1 MQTIAALATL
11 VCRCAGS
18 TKSGAAVPA
27 SASVS
32 APSPLFETEPA
43 FVGATID
50 WWRNNDPV
58 YGPKFGFGGALTID
72 LSSPSLL
79 AVAKGLSPGWLR
91 IGGTPADGIVYEV
104 NGGECAN
111 VSVSPEP
118 TCQQDAV
125 NKCDKCGDAYGCLK
139 WQRWVDLL
147 RFANA
152 TDMRIIFGLNG
163 CRGRSGPDTPL
174 DFSNIHALLGRTVA
188 AGLGDLLHGV
198 ELGNELIKG
207 YVHPAQ
213 MAKDFTKLSQLIDTL
228 WKGRPTKPI
237 VAGADEI
244 RNMPQFLKALGPGV
258 LTAAT
263 FHMYGQCAHDPAP
276 HMSFPPVSAPGF
288 ALQPLCLSGAESS
301 PRSDVA
307 AYVGQVHSNAPP
319 GTKAIIG
326 ESALTGGGGVNGTTN
341 AFVSS
346 MWYADWL
353 GFAAKSGGSAVF
365 RETLMGGYCKIVILS
380 RFACCPSR

>member
-1 MQTIAALATL
+1 MPLTAA
-11 VCRCAGS
+11 
-18 TKSGAAVPA
+18 P
-27 SASVS
+27 
-32 APSPLFETEPA
+32 
-43 FVGATID
+43 
-50 WWRNNDPV
+50 
-58 YGPKFGFGGALTID
+58 
-72 LSSPSLL
+72 
-79 AVAKGLSPGWLR
+79 
-91 IGGTPADGIVYEV
+91 
-104 NGGECAN
+104 
-111 VSVSPEP
+111 
-118 TCQQDAV
+118 Q
-125 NKCDKCGDAYGCLK
+125 
-139 WQRWVDLL
+139 
-147 RFANA
+147 
-152 TDMRIIFGLNG
+152 
-163 CRGRSGPDTPL
+163 
-174 DFSNIHALLGRTVA
+174 
-188 AGLGDLLHGV
+188 
-198 ELGNELIKG
+198 NELIKG

-353 GFAAKSGGSAVF
+353 GFAAKSGVSAVF
-365 RETLMGGYCKIVILS
+365 RETLMG
-380 RFACCPSR
+380 